1 MYRSQ
6 TKQEIAPP
14 SHVVERY
21 IELLCRYTPEAVYN
35 FLKANDSYRLEEA
48 LDVSTMTRCDLL
60 CLTICLNCVQVCSK
74 ARLNDA
80 TSYLLERS
88 GDAMGAFKL
97 ILEVS
102 FIALSH
108 TLTSVLRLLPCFAT
122 DPVR

>member
-1 MYRSQ
+1 MCAWYIRSQ

-21 IELLCRYTPEAVYN
+21 IELLCRYQPEAVYN
-35 FLKANDSYRLEEA
+35 FLRINDNYRLEEA
-48 LDVSTMTRCDLL
+48 LEVSVFNLITSLL
-60 CLTICLNCVQVCSK
+60 NESRKISFIEHRYKTKNCMVIIPFQVCSK

-102 FIALSH
+102 
-108 TLTSVLRLLPCFAT
+108 
-122 DPVR
+122 